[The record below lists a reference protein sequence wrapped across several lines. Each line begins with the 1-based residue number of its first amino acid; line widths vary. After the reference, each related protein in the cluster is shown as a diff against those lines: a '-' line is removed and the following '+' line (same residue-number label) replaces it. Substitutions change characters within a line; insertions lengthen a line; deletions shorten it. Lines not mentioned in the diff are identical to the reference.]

1 MTVSSLHRA
10 FVSLATF
17 VALASC
23 TSNAASNVQQWVF
36 CMPDG
41 WTFTVDDAAQRV
53 RWADVEFAYGPTC
66 TGRCLEGFEAVAT
79 ALHKGRKG
87 EATFG
92 KWQTHVGRDDGI
104 EEHYNF
110 SIRAESPRD
119 LVVGSQ
125 VYSRASRLFGCT
137 FDGRI

>member
-1 MTVSSLHRA
+1 MEVSSLRRA

-17 VALASC
+17 AALASC
-23 TSNAASNVQQWVF
+23 TSNAAPNVQQWVF

-66 TGRCLEGFEAVAT
+66 TGRCLEGFEAVAS
-79 ALHKGRKG
+79 ALNKGGRG
-87 EATFG
+87 RRPSANG
-92 KWQTHVGRDDGI
+92 KPMLIAMNVI

-110 SIRAESPRD
+110 SIRADSPRD

-125 VYSRASRLFGCT
+125 V
-137 FDGRI
+137 